1 MDALVNAIRGRIP
14 RPRRSVVALWRA
26 PLDLSPGVMAALQA
40 SLSVEEIVRAGSLRR
55 LRDRKRFIAARGW
68 LRALVGAELGCPSG
82 EVPIVSRPDG
92 KPEIPGADLRFSV
105 AHSDDLGLFAITRNS
120 EVGVDVEAI
129 RPEAG
134 IDQIGALFFSPT
146 ERRILERLPLE
157 DRVQAAYQCW
167 TCKEAYVKATGA
179 GLSDDVRDYET
190 WTGKGEPARVHD
202 WFVHEVEIGPGF
214 AAALAIHRE
223 PNPVIQ
229 IQGARIG

>member
-14 RPRRSVVALWRA
+14 RPRRSIVALWRA

-55 LRDRKRFIAARGW
+55 VRDRERFIAGRGW

-92 KPEIPGADLRFSV
+92 KPEIPGTDLRFSI
-105 AHSDDLGLFAITRNS
+105 AHSDHLGLYAITRNT
-120 EVGVDVEAI
+120 EVGVDLEAI
-129 RPEAG
+129 HPEAG
-134 IDQIGALFFSPT
+134 LEDVATRFFSAS
-146 ERRILERLPLE
+146 ERAKLARLPKAE
-157 DRVQAAYQCW
+157 RVPASFQCW
-167 TCKEAYVKATGA
+167 TCKEAYVKGTGT
-179 GLSDDVRDYET
+179 GLEDNLGDYET
-190 WTGKGEPARVHD
+190 WTGTGQPARVRD
-202 WFVHEVEIGPGF
+202 WFVHEVEVAPGF

-223 PNPVIQ
+223 ANPVIQ